1 VENGEI
7 ERLSFCSF
15 WIPRFSASQKDQ
27 DAEGIREMIFLLVY
41 DPAPFFTFYKRQD
54 QTNRQRWSLCSF
66 SIPHLSASLRDKA
79 TQADSWERQRYERER
94 WRVLVARKVRKKTS
108 VVPKRFC
115 GVFPKRC
122 REHEKP
128 QRVLKCLL
136 RWCLAGRK
144 ISGCAFVTVLW

>member
-54 QTNRQRWSLCSF
+54 QTNRQR
-66 SIPHLSASLRDKA
+66 
-79 TQADSWERQRYERER
+79 
-94 WRVLVARKVRKKTS
+94 
-108 VVPKRFC
+108 
-115 GVFPKRC
+115 
-122 REHEKP
+122 
-128 QRVLKCLL
+128 
-136 RWCLAGRK
+136 
-144 ISGCAFVTVLW
+144 